1 MGAATEEQA
10 GGSAPELEIELQNS
24 VSIDIGGT
32 FTDCFVSYGG
42 RTASGKA
49 ATTRHR
55 LAVGFNDAIAQCA
68 VQLGVEPDK
77 LIASTD
83 IVRYATTLAM
93 NALIERKGRSSAC

>member
-42 RTASGKA
+42 HSGS
-49 ATTRHR
+49 
-55 LAVGFNDAIAQCA
+55 G
-68 VQLGVEPDK
+68 
-77 LIASTD
+77 
-83 IVRYATTLAM
+83 
-93 NALIERKGRSSAC
+93 